1 MPRLTAIPPG
11 CAFNPRCPHVFA
23 RCVLERPSLLPLGR
37 SQAAC
42 WLYDDEAAG
51 AAAVAEAAP

>member
-1 MPRLTAIPPG
+1 
-11 CAFNPRCPHVFA
+11 
-23 RCVLERPSLLPLGR
+23 VLERPSLLPLGR

-51 AAAVAEAAP
+51 VADIAEAAP